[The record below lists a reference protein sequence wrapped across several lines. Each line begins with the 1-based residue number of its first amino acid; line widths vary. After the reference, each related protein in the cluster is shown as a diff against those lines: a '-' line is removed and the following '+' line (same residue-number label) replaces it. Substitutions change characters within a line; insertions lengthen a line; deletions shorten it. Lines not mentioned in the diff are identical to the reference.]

1 MKIQK
6 ADRSWSVGGA
16 LLPAFFLACV
26 GLALAPAGAAQAQP
40 PPDASAAGAV
50 PPAPAAG
57 GRKRRQPPPPVIPLN
72 ETSSALKQ
80 YNQRNYEAAVTQAK
94 AALTKNDKYTPAMLV
109 MAKSYYKLRKYEWVR
124 HLWKMMQAN
133 GATPAEQADMYH
145 LLAWMEIEKNN
156 VPGSIEMLKKA
167 TEARPENPIFW
178 NNLGAQYL
186 EAKNYKEAVPT
197 FGKAVELN
205 PTFVKAY
212 VNLGSAHRGLKEY
225 DKAKASYDKALQLFP
240 TYADAIF
247 HLGILFLDAEK
258 MPNLDT
264 IAKLNTAI
272 GHFLR
277 YRQMMSS
284 AGQLKGDDPVNS
296 YLNEAQDKIIK
307 EQKRI
312 ERQKQQEERERKR
325 QQQKGAAPAQPGA
338 PAAPGPQGAQPPAG
352 QPPAGQP
359 PGGLPPGGQ
368 PPPPAPAQPPQPQ

>member
-1 MKIQK
+1 MKTRQLVRRTGVVW
-6 ADRSWSVGGA
+6 ALGAGLALGGVG
-16 LLPAFFLACV
+16 LLPAR
-26 GLALAPAGAAQAQP
+26 PAQAQP
-40 PPDASAAGAV
+40 GAGAPPDAS
-50 PPAPAAG
+50 PPAPAAAG

-109 MAKSYYKLRKYEWVR
+109 MAKSYYKLKKYEWVR

-178 NNLGAQYL
+178 NNLGAEYL
-186 EAKNYKEAVPT
+186 EAKNYKEAAPA
-197 FGKAVELN
+197 FEKAVELN

-264 IAKLNTAI
+264 IARLNTAI

-284 AGQLKGDDPVNS
+284 AGQLRSDDPVNS
-296 YLNEAQDKIIK
+296 YLNEAQDKINK

-325 QQQKGAAPAQPGA
+325 QTQKGAAPAQPGA
-338 PAAPGPQGAQPPAG
+338 PGAP
-352 QPPAGQP
+352 P
-359 PGGLPPGGQ
+359 PGGAPAPAPGGA
-368 PPPPAPAQPPQPQ
+368 PAPAPGGAPPAPAPPPPK

>member
-1 MKIQK
+1 MKT
-6 ADRSWSVGGA
+6 AVSTTLVLSV
-16 LLPAFFLACV
+16 LAT
-26 GLALAPAGAAQAQP
+26 LAAAEPQVWAQAPAPGGP
-40 PPDASAAGAV
+40 PPDASAAAS
-50 PPAPAAG
+50 APG

-72 ETSSALKQ
+72 ETAAAVKQ
-80 YNQRNYEAAVTQAK
+80 YNQRNFEAAVVQAK

-145 LLAWMEIEKNN
+145 LQAWMEIEKKN

-167 TEARPENPIFW
+167 TEARPDNPILW

-186 EAKNYKEAVPT
+186 EAKNYRDAAPAFE
-197 FGKAVELN
+197 KAVELN
-205 PTFVKAY
+205 PTFSKAF
-212 VNLGSAHRGLKEY
+212 VNLGSAYRGLKEY

-240 TYADAIF
+240 SYADAIF

-284 AGQLKGDDPVNS
+284 AGQLRSDDPVNS
-296 YLNEAQDKIIK
+296 YLLEAQDKITK

-312 ERQKQQEERERKR
+312 ERQKQQEERDRKR
-325 QQQKGAAPAQPGA
+325 QSQKTAAPAQPGGPGAA
-338 PAAPGPQGAQPPAG
+338 PPGAPGPGQAPA
-352 QPPAGQP
+352 PA
-359 PGGLPPGGQ
+359 PGGAPAPAPGG
-368 PPPPAPAQPPQPQ
+368 PPPAPAPTPN

>member
-1 MKIQK
+1 MKMTVFC
-6 ADRSWSVGGA
+6 AAAPRLFGA
-16 LLPAFFLACV
+16 VLIALMLATGPV
-26 GLALAPAGAAQAQP
+26 AQAQQPQAGAP
-40 PPDASAAGAV
+40 PPDAAPAA
-50 PPAPAAG
+50 PPAAG

-72 ETSSALKQ
+72 ETSAAVKQ

-94 AALTKNDKYTPAMLV
+94 SALTKNDKYTPAMLV

-145 LLAWMEIEKNN
+145 LLAWMEVDKKN

-167 TEARPENPIFW
+167 TEARPDNPVFW

-186 EAKNYKEAVPT
+186 EAKNYRDAEPALQ
-197 FGKAVELN
+197 KAVELN

-212 VNLGSAHRGLKEY
+212 VNLGSAYRGLKDYE
-225 DKAKASYDKALQLFP
+225 KAKASYDKALQLFP

-284 AGQLKGDDPVNS
+284 AGQLRPDDPVNS
-296 YLNEAQDKIIK
+296 YLFEAQDKITK

-312 ERQKQQEERERKR
+312 ERQKQQEERDRKR
-325 QQQKGAAPAQPGA
+325 QSQKTAAPPGAPAQPGA
-338 PAAPGPQGAQPPAG
+338 VPG
-352 QPPAGQP
+352 QPPAGGA
-359 PGGLPPGGQ
+359 PGPSG
-368 PPPPAPAQPPQPQ
+368 PPQPQTPAPPSK